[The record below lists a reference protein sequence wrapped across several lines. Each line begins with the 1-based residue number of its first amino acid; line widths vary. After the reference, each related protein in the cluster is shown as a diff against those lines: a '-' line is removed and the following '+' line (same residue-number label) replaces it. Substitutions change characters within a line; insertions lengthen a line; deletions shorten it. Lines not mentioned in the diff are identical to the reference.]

1 MYYPYLLSLDLS
13 IFTNQYYKLDLYFY
27 IIQSIDLI
35 SQHMPNV
42 YKQPVQPQVAGFSNM
57 ELGHAEWRH
66 QDQVPAPPRHAEW
79 KMVCS
84 YSLK

>member
-1 MYYPYLLSLDLS
+1 
-13 IFTNQYYKLDLYFY
+13 
-27 IIQSIDLI
+27 
-35 SQHMPNV
+35 MPNV